1 MRHYWNP
8 RRPSQQHWP
17 RTLAIWRRGGRLA
30 GSIVEGRLSGTGVF
44 RRFVSLL
51 RLHAAFGVMGMPDM
65 QPSRSFPILPDD
77 VELWLLWLLALGAPG
92 PKAIHHAPTSAPT
105 NGPSWGP
112 SLPGPKSYDH
122 ARPIVFGTPTFFL
135 SCVSLPRLVFH
146 STHYC
151 SVSLFAKKHPLPLVR
166 APIQTILPRLCPHPQ
181 PSQVFLHLP
190 RWRKSRSSSATC
202 CVSTTAPQL
211 RAQALTVVF
220 YPHSRSWSE
229 HVRVSTPLG
238 PAAAGM

>member
-1 MRHYWNP
+1 
-8 RRPSQQHWP
+8 
-17 RTLAIWRRGGRLA
+17 
-30 GSIVEGRLSGTGVF
+30 
-44 RRFVSLL
+44 
-51 RLHAAFGVMGMPDM
+51 MPDM

-77 VELWLLWLLALGAPG
+77 VELWLLWLLALGALG
-92 PKAIHHAPTSAPT
+92 LKAIHHAPTSAPT

-135 SCVSLPRLVFH
+135 SCASLPRLVFH

-151 SVSLFAKKHPLPLVR
+151 SISLFAKKHPLPLVR

-202 CVSTTAPQL
+202 CVSTAALQL

-229 HVRVSTPLG
+229 HVRVSTPPRPSRGWHVSARTTADHVALQGDYSGTGKPTLLTAKYG
-238 PAAAGM
+238 PEDTMLTWGIIAVGGCQDDDGCQ